1 MGSSHHHH
9 HHSSGENLYFQSHM
23 NVLVIG
29 RGGREHAIAWK
40 AAQSPLVG
48 KLYVAPGNPGIAD
61 VAELVHIDE
70 LDIEALV
77 QFAKQQAID
86 LTIVGPEAPL
96 ASGIVDRFMAEGL
109 RIFGPSQRAAL
120 IEGSKAFA
128 KELMKKYGI
137 PTADHAAFTSY
148 EEAKAYIEQ
157 KGAPIVIKADG
168 LAAGKGVTVAQTVE
182 EALAAAKA
190 ALVDGQFGTAGS
202 QVVIEEYLEGEE
214 FSFMAFV
221 NGEKVYPLA
230 IAQDHKRAYDGD
242 EGPNTGGMGAYSP
255 VPQISDEM
263 MDAAL
268 EAILRPAAKALAA
281 EGRPFLGVLYAGLMA
296 TANGPKVIEFNA
308 RFGDPEAQVVLPRL
322 KTDLVEAVLAVMD
335 GKELELEWTDEAVL
349 GVVLAAK
356 GYPGAYERG
365 AEIRGLD
372 RISPDAL
379 LFHAGT
385 KREGGAW
392 YTNGGRVLLLAA
404 KGETLAKAKEK
415 AYEQL
420 AAIDCDGLFYRRDI
434 GRRAIERAS
443 AAYTRMKGR

>member
-1 MGSSHHHH
+1 
-9 HHSSGENLYFQSHM
+9 M

-263 MDAAL
+263 METAL
-268 EAILRPAAKALAA
+268 ETILRPAAKALVA
-281 EGRPFLGVLYAGLMA
+281 EGRPFTGVLYAGLIE
-296 TANGPKVIEFNA
+296 TAAGPKVIEFNA

-443 AAYTRMKGR
+443 AAYTRIKGR